1 MGQGAGLDNLWD
13 IATQK
18 CRNTMPCTAELRSD
32 KSPILPCSGVL
43 TRKELIDVKR
53 RLVTDQNRELRYVI
67 GDLTPVTDIHI
78 SAPEFRAIVDEDRR
92 LAAIAQRNLSTILR
106 HPAALIS
113 EHFPDSPSSKQADL
127 SRLPSA
133 AAGVWDRPERS
144 VRGCGH
150 TPLVES
156 PVVVG

>member
-1 MGQGAGLDNLWD
+1 VGQGAGLDNLWD

-92 LAAIAQRNLSTILR
+92 LAAIAQPGMPVSVVTSDDLGFGFGLARMWEVF
-106 HPAALIS
+106 AS
-113 EHFPDSPSSKQADL
+113 ELAQ
-127 SRLPSA
+127 
-133 AAGVWDRPERS
+133 WQIMW
-144 VRGCGH
+144 
-150 TPLVES
+150 
-156 PVVVG
+156 